1 MSHDWPLK
9 CYRAPELRVGTVSSK
24 CSQEFGQPLSLY
36 DKAVYLRSLV
46 RVARNIYPDVSPLR
60 LAKKTAIFCSNGL
73 RYRIEL
79 EHLRSVFACDELS
92 GVLQHFPAILEKS
105 FHPYVSIDWPIDRR
119 FREVET
125 HFTNV
130 KHSFGEKAVEIYK
143 ADGYCLFE
151 FTASDDEKYTVELCP
166 GYQCEG
172 SMGLRLC
179 DSEKREVYALS
190 FHLSDQNA
198 NACYISGL
206 QGPNDRIPDRQRTI
220 VTITRSLH
228 GLRPKSLMVEAVYMV
243 AGAMGIQKIYGISN
257 SGHIV
262 QSDLYSDKKRSLVE
276 FDYNELW
283 AEYQATS
290 EVDRFFTLPLTPVRK
305 NIQSLKSK
313 KRSLYRKRYAW
324 LTEQSEA
331 VRLSMN
337 ALLVDERQ
345 THPPVDKF
353 DEAA

>member
-1 MSHDWPLK
+1 VLHDLPIYL
-9 CYRAPELRVGTVSSK
+9 YRAIGLRVGTVSSK
-24 CSQEFGQPLSLY
+24 STEDFGQPFSLSE
-36 DKAVYLRSLV
+36 KAAYLKSLI
-46 RVARNIYPDVSPLR
+46 RVARTIYPDISPLR
-60 LAKKTAIFCSNGL
+60 LTKKTAVFCINGL
-73 RYRIEL
+73 RYKDEL
-79 EHLRSVFACDELS
+79 EHLRSVFACKELS

-105 FHPYVSIDWPIDRR
+105 FHPYVCIDWSIDQR
-119 FREVET
+119 FREIET

-130 KHSFGEKAVEIYK
+130 KNSFGEKAVEIYK
-143 ADGYCLFE
+143 SEGYCLFE
-151 FTASDDEKYTVELCP
+151 FTANNDEKFTVELCP

-190 FHLSDQNA
+190 FHLSDQGT

-206 QGPNDRIPDRQRTI
+206 QGPNDRIPDRQKTI

-228 GLRPKSLMVEAVYMV
+228 GLRPKCLMVEAVYMV
-243 AGAMGIQKIYGISN
+243 AGAMGIQTIHGISN

-262 QSDLYSDKKRSLVE
+262 QSNLYSDKKRSMVE

-290 EVDRFFTLPLTPVRK
+290 EVERFFTLPVTPVRK
-305 NIQSLKSK
+305 VIQSLKSK

-324 LTEQSEA
+324 LTEKTEA
-331 VRLSMN
+331 TRLSMN
-337 ALLVDERQ
+337 ALLVEERQ
-345 THPPVDKF
+345 TPTPVDEF
-353 DEAA
+353 DQAA